1 MPVTNT
7 IPDIGVAGSSISGP
21 VGISYA
27 QFQLLASAKAKS
39 FGVILVHAQ
48 DAEWKCMTDG
58 RKWPEMPAGE
68 AKCLQFNHVASK
80 GLHPISV
87 IPFDK

>member
-48 DAEWKCMTDG
+48 DAE
-58 RKWPEMPAGE
+58 
-68 AKCLQFNHVASK
+68 
-80 GLHPISV
+80 
-87 IPFDK
+87 